1 MMGKVIIAG
10 LLGLTLVACASRPQP
25 EELAESWVGHQVAD
39 LIDSWGTPDKVEPAL
54 GGRSVYS
61 WHAERRYIQPPQC
74 GSTGIRSVGPCTG
87 GRVITFSCDFDFN
100 ADAEGQILSASGR
113 GDCLPLR
120 GLSGPQAEAAP
131 PAAPPS

>member
-1 MMGKVIIAG
+1 MIGRIIIAG
-10 LLGLTLVACASRPQP
+10 LLGLSLAACTSPPKP
-25 EELAESWVGHQVAD
+25 EELAASWVGHPVGE
-39 LIDSWGTPDKVEPAL
+39 LIDTWGAPDKIEPAL

-61 WHAERRYIQPPQC
+61 WHAERRYVQPPQC

-87 GRVITFSCDFDFN
+87 GRVITYRCDFDFN

-120 GLSGPQAEAAP
+120 GLSGPRPQPAP
-131 PAAPPS
+131 QS